1 MITQEEP
8 MSVGSQPDQAK
19 TKQWPSAKLGAQSA
33 LLGQQPSQVLL
44 LGRRLK
50 RAEVD
55 YPPGERRLGQ
65 DDLDWSAQTFVVE
78 AGAQARMATQQR
90 LCSGLERLRIQRAFQ
105 TEHQLHRVEV
115 RCLDIVEGMEQ

>member
-1 MITQEEP
+1 MITQKEP
-8 MSVGSQPDQAK
+8 MLVGSQPDQAK
-19 TKQWPSAKLGAQSA
+19 AKQWRRAKLETQSA

-55 YPPGERRLGQ
+55 DSPGERGLGQ
-65 DDLDWSAQTFVVE
+65 DDLDWPAQSLVVE
-78 AGAQARMATQQR
+78 AGPQARMAAQQC

-105 TEHQLHRVEV
+105 TEHQKARRLVWR
-115 RCLDIVEGMEQ
+115 RN